1 MRVRSRNEP
10 ADYLNALKGLAD
22 ELRPGHPRTEDRAAI
37 IAATLSHSKKKL
49 GITRR
54 SAQLLSTRPLPGS
67 RADPR
72 SGPGCVLCGVRWRG
86 ANCICQVAGEIGLLE
101 SEQRRGR

>member
-1 MRVRSRNEP
+1 MRVNSRSGP
-10 ADYLNALKGLAD
+10 VDYLNALRGLAD
-22 ELRPGHPRTEDRAAI
+22 EPRPGRPRTEDRAAI
-37 IAATLSHSKKKL
+37 IPATLSHSMKKL

-54 SAQLLSTRPLPGS
+54 SAQLLGTRPLPGN
-67 RADPR
+67 RANPR

-86 ANCICQVAGEIGLLE
+86 ANCIYQVTGEIGLLE